1 MSRPAST
8 PGRVERRFELSPDAW
23 EALASEHGTPFYL
36 FDADAVAGR
45 IRAVRDA
52 LQGRV
57 RVYYAVKANP
67 NLGLLQALRAEADGV
82 DISSAGE
89 LEQARLAGFDPESMS
104 FAGPAKTNGELEA
117 AIRAGVGCISVESSR
132 EIDACA
138 RIAARLETRARIL
151 LRVNPTLASRAYG
164 LKMGG
169 RAVQFGIDEEA
180 LPEAEAR
187 VAAQRDLLD
196 FRGIH
201 AYVGS
206 QCFEVAGIV
215 EATRNAL
222 RIALEVERRTGLEC
236 AKINLGGG
244 FGIAHAEPR
253 RELDLSALARELLP
267 VLDAHRS
274 QAPRCEPIFEL
285 GRFLTAD
292 AGIYVTRVIGGKLS
306 RGKIFVTCDGGLNHH
321 LAAAGTFGA
330 ALRGNFPL
338 HNLTSPQRTPV
349 VCSVAG
355 PSCNPTDLLGIDAS
369 VAEPNEGDLLGVSMS
384 GSYGLTASPVLFL
397 GRPTPVELVRHG
409 DEVVVGRRSHAMTDF
424 N

>member
-1 MSRPAST
+1 MSIGRSFEAPAES
-8 PGRVERRFELSPDAW
+8 W
-23 EALASEHGTPFYL
+23 QALARRHGTPFYL
-36 FDADAVAGR
+36 FDADAVRQR
-45 IRAVRDA
+45 IHAVRDV

-57 RVYYAVKANP
+57 QVYYAVKANP
-67 NLGLLQALRAEADGV
+67 NLGLLRALRPVADGV

-89 LEQARLAGFDPESMS
+89 LAQAQLAGFDAERMS
-104 FAGPAKTNGELEA
+104 FAGPAKTDEELEA
-117 AIRAGVGCISVESSR
+117 AIRAGVGCISVESLR

-138 RIAARLETRARIL
+138 RIAGSLGTRARIL
-151 LRVNPTLASRAYG
+151 LRVNPLLAARAYG

-187 VAAQRDLLD
+187 VAAERTRLDL
-196 FRGIH
+196 RGIH

-206 QCFEVAGIV
+206 QCFDVAGLV

-222 RIALEVERRTGLEC
+222 RIAREVEQRSGLPC
-236 AKINLGGG
+236 AKVNLGGG

-253 RELDLSALARELLP
+253 REIDLDALAQALLP
-267 VLDAHRS
+267 VLEAHRGAS
-274 QAPRCEPIFEL
+274 GARCELIFEL

-292 AGIYVTRVIGGKLS
+292 AGIYVTRVVAGKLS
-306 RGKIFVTCDGGLNHH
+306 RGKTFVACDGGLNHH

-338 HNLTSPQRTPV
+338 RNLTSPTAPPV
-349 VCSVAG
+349 ACSIAG
-355 PSCNPTDLLGIDAS
+355 PSCNPTDLLGIDVRIA
-369 VAEPNEGDLLGVSMS
+369 APREGDLLGVLMS
-384 GSYGLTASPVLFL
+384 GSYGLTASPLLFL
-397 GRPTPVELVRHG
+397 GRPTPVELVRCDG
-409 DEVVVGRRSHAMTDF
+409 DITVGRCSHPMTDF